1 MIISF
6 ILEQTLLKGFSTNRL
21 QVLFLGSRLCG
32 EIRTHNVKFKASVIN
47 PALMSYSNSQM
58 ANAKGKVLA
67 G

>member
-32 EIRTHNVKFKASVIN
+32 EIRTHNVGQSKAHYNRYGNKQRRI
-47 PALMSYSNSQM
+47 
-58 ANAKGKVLA
+58 
-67 G
+67 